1 MDRRTAARFDLLS
14 RGLMLSAAV
23 VLTLSLISAI
33 AISTSDNTLPFFED
47 LQRESRGIAAIATF
61 GGGLAA
67 AGVLAGL
74 GAILHLLL
82 LERIG
87 TAGIAPAPGDEEQE
101 VGASEAEEEEASAPE
116 AEERQAPRRSR
127 RSRSART
134 EKRPRE
140 R

>member
-1 MDRRTAARFDLLS
+1 MDHRTAARFDLLS

-23 VLTLSLISAI
+23 VLSLSLISAI

-74 GAILHLLL
+74 GAILQLLL
-82 LERIG
+82 LDR
-87 TAGIAPAPGDEEQE
+87 TARLAPEP
-101 VGASEAEEEEASAPE
+101 EAEEEGSEEAGPK
-116 AEERQAPRRSR
+116 EEESPASR
-127 RSRSART
+127 RSGTARSART
-134 EKRPRE
+134 AKRPRE
-140 R
+140 G

>member
-1 MDRRTAARFDLLS
+1 MDQRTAARFDLLS
-14 RGLMLSAAV
+14 RGLMLSAGV

-74 GAILHLLL
+74 GAILHLMLL
-82 LERIG
+82 DRTG
-87 TAGIAPAPGDEEQE
+87 TAGIAPEAGDEEQE
-101 VGASEAEEEEASAPE
+101 EVGPPE
-116 AEERQAPRRSR
+116 AEERPAPRRSR

-134 EKRPRE
+134 EKQPRE